1 MSARGEGGGAMR
13 IGTDSA
19 AATRQ
24 RLAVGT
30 ASSPAQDAATRT
42 LHDWMRAHESELI
55 AFLQRLVDIDS
66 ATELREGVET
76 VARLMETTMRD
87 MGFAVR
93 RVETPPPPEPW
104 IYDAFM
110 ADRGQAGIAPA
121 VECRLGGGT
130 GRGRLLMMGHIDTA
144 FPVGSPTVNPFCID
158 RATNRAFGPAVADMK
173 GGDAG
178 IVFACRALVETGV
191 ARPEQI
197 CVIFDTDE
205 QGGSVRSRPL
215 IEAEARQSDWGM
227 VTEAGRVGG
236 EVVGQRAGIAIGEL
250 IIEGVEAHL
259 GTGFRTGRSA
269 IEAMCRKV
277 IALHKL
283 HDPDNGVLLNVGEF
297 NGGTRRNLYAGKCVA
312 RMDIRCVDHAAWE
325 RTKAAIEAI
334 AAADDLPGTTTTL
347 KLWQHRPPMP
357 WTSETR
363 AMAKLVAD
371 IGAAL
376 GTSID
381 TIATMGASDAN
392 IIASQGVPTLCG
404 LGPVG
409 GAIMTRDEYIEL
421 PSLVERATL
430 VAALAHRLSMAG

>member
-1 MSARGEGGGAMR
+1 MSTTTAAGAS
-13 IGTDSA
+13 GD
-19 AATRQ
+19 
-24 RLAVGT
+24 
-30 ASSPAQDAATRT
+30 ATRT
-42 LHDWMRAHESELI
+42 LHEWMLKHEDELV
-55 AFLQRLVDIDS
+55 AFLQKLVDIDS

-76 VARLMETTMRD
+76 VAQLMVGTMKD
-87 MGFAVR
+87 IGFAVTR
-93 RVETPPPPEPW
+93 KETAPPPEQW

-110 ADRGQAGIAPA
+110 ADRGSAGIAPA
-121 VECRLGGGT
+121 VECRLGGGN
-130 GRGRLLMMGHIDTA
+130 GRGRILMMGHIDTA
-144 FPVGSPTVNPFCID
+144 FPVGAPSWNPFRID
-158 RATNRAFGPAVADMK
+158 HAKKRAYGPAVADMK

-191 ARPEQI
+191 ARPEEI

-215 IEAEARQSDWGM
+215 IEAEARRSNWGL

-236 EVVGQRAGIAIGEL
+236 EVVGQRAGIAIGE
-250 IIEGVEAHL
+250 IVIEGVEAHL

-283 HDPDNGVLLNVGEF
+283 HDPDRGVLLNVGEF

-312 RMDIRCVDHAAWE
+312 RLDIRCVDHDAWN

-357 WTSETR
+357 WTPETTK
-363 AMAKLVAD
+363 M
-371 IGAAL
+371 AAL
-376 GTSID
+376 VSESAEAMGTKID
-381 TIATMGASDAN
+381 TIPTMGASDAN

-409 GAIMTRDEYIEL
+409 GAIMTKDEYIEL
-421 PSLVERATL
+421 PTLAERATL
-430 VAALAHRLSMAG
+430 VAALAHKLSRT